1 MENEKLI
8 EMKRL
13 FLEFQIDYL
22 KIEARSHEKILKD
35 LDSEITFLF
44 HELEKLPKRKEP
56 SKSAERPPKEE
67 HHYNIL
73 SYVFKKWKHCV
84 SN

>member
-13 FLEFQIDYL
+13 FLEFQIDFL

-44 HELEKLPKRKEP
+44 HELEKLPKR
-56 SKSAERPPKEE
+56 
-67 HHYNIL
+67 I
-73 SYVFKKWKHCV
+73 F
-84 SN
+84 

>member
-35 LDSEITFLF
+35 LDPEITFLF
-44 HELEKLPKRKEP
+44 HELEKLPNRM
-56 SKSAERPPKEE
+56 
-67 HHYNIL
+67 
-73 SYVFKKWKHCV
+73 F
-84 SN
+84 